1 MKKMIFVGIC
11 VVTLVISI
19 FAGAKY
25 TELSEEQNA
34 IIKSQSYD
42 TKLGKYLIELEIQD
56 GFGRP
61 VDTRYYYSEN
71 ELM

>member
-1 MKKMIFVGIC
+1 MKKIIIVGIC
-11 VVTLVISI
+11 VIALCVSI

-25 TELSEEQNA
+25 TELSEQQNV

-42 TKLGKYLIELEIQD
+42 TKLGEYLIEVEIQD
-56 GFGRP
+56 GFGRTI
-61 VDTRYYYSEN
+61 DTRYYYSEN